1 MDEYIKRSDVLSLKH
16 RLHNHSK
23 DTVELYPVY
32 VISPDAVEKIPSADV
47 VEVVRCKDC
56 IYWQKPQVK
65 LKDGTYRDYTEEETK
80 AGEIV
85 DGSVG
90 INVGSFCAK
99 YNLYHINR
107 IPQFMGEN
115 DFCSKAVRMD
125 GET

>member
-1 MDEYIKRSDVLSLKH
+1 MADYIRRDSVLELAREYYTPALREEAVPVRAIK
-16 RLHNHSK
+16 N
-23 DTVELYPVY
+23 
-32 VISPDAVEKIPSADV
+32 IPSADV
-47 VEVVRCKDC
+47 AEVVRCKDC

-99 YNLYHINR
+99 YNYYHINR

-125 GET
+125 GGT

>member
-1 MDEYIKRSDVLSLKH
+1 MADYIKRDDLFVLSRDYSRH
-16 RLHNHSK
+16 GEWEEA
-23 DTVELYPVY
+23 VPVKA
-32 VISPDAVEKIPSADV
+32 IRNIPSADV
-47 VEVVRCKDC
+47 AEVVRCKDC

-99 YNLYHINR
+99 YNYYHINR

-125 GET
+125 GRT

>member
-1 MDEYIKRSDVLSLKH
+1 MNDYIKRSDTLELARGYYSQGLKEEA
-16 RLHNHSK
+16 
-23 DTVELYPVY
+23 VPVKA
-32 VISPDAVEKIPSADV
+32 IRNIPSADV

-65 LKDGTYRDYTEEETK
+65 LKDGKYRDYTEEETK

-85 DGSVG
+85 DSSVG

-99 YNLYHINR
+99 YNRYHINR

-115 DFCSKAVRMD
+115 DFCSKGKRRMD
-125 GET
+125 GGT